1 VGDGFE
7 CGASLT
13 RSTWIWQEPESRLRK
28 ERGKVGE
35 GSPRKGTKLVEVQL
49 PTSTDPLC
57 HANGP
62 PPGELTANYIHV
74 LSFAIKS

>member
-1 VGDGFE
+1 M
-7 CGASLT
+7 
-13 RSTWIWQEPESRLRK
+13 RSIVDPEHVDLAGTGIEAAE

-49 PTSTDPLC
+49 PTSTAPLC